1 MTAAVLHSPGDIRIE
16 NVPRPKLSSARDI
29 LIGVEACG
37 VCGSDIGRMMV
48 KGAHAMP
55 LVCGHEFSGRV
66 IDAGDDVTGLNIG
79 DLVEQDG
86 LARTHRERQVTQ
98 VVESGRAAQVADQ
111 VLAAIDLQ
119 EAAGSVRGEAL
130 ESRIQIGRSH
140 AQL

>member
-1 MTAAVLHSPGDIRIE
+1 MDAQDHGWQALEARIAALDGWR
-16 NVPRPKLSSARDI
+16 K
-29 LIGVEACG
+29 
-37 VCGSDIGRMMV
+37 
-48 KGAHAMP
+48 
-55 LVCGHEFSGRV
+55 
-66 IDAGDDVTGLNIG
+66 LNIG

>member
-16 NVPRPKLSSARDI
+16 NVARPQLSSSRDV

-79 DLVEQDG
+79 DLITVPPLITSDPAG
-86 LARTHRERQVTQ
+86 TAHTPKSCSLPHRTF
-98 VVESGRAAQVADQ
+98 
-111 VLAAIDLQ
+111 
-119 EAAGSVRGEAL
+119 
-130 ESRIQIGRSH
+130 SRSPMVSTPSPLR
-140 AQL
+140 